1 MNIFYKGTYKLKLSN
16 LILVKRKHD
25 EIVLDFIKRFKDTK
39 NWCLIWHFL
48 KKDITNLSFVG
59 LCFNIKEKLE
69 QFEFLSINQL
79 LQKVER

>member
-1 MNIFYKGTYKLKLSN
+1 MFN
-16 LILVKRKHD
+16 LT
-25 EIVLDFIKRFKDTK
+25 FS
-39 NWCLIWHFL
+39 

-79 LQKVER
+79 LQKVEC

>member
-39 NWCLIWHFL
+39 N
-48 KKDITNLSFVG
+48 
-59 LCFNIKEKLE
+59 
-69 QFEFLSINQL
+69 
-79 LQKVER
+79 